1 MDKMEVEEENNSQ
14 NYPLQIKISKDNFI
28 PLGTRGLRDAY
39 ENTKKLG
46 KGSFGKVFQFVIKRP
61 INFMLAKK
69 YRN

>member
-14 NYPLQIKISKDNFI
+14 NYPLQIKISKYNFI

-46 KGSFGKVFQFVIKRP
+46 KGSFGKVFQV
-61 INFMLAKK
+61 
-69 YRN
+69 RNKTARNHHSHAP